1 MLLRVYRFT
10 DKISLLILK
19 TLSLVMALLAE
30 GLAVIIGSGG
40 SEKRGLLGIIT
51 RVLGILSI
59 ILITISAVILGIS
72 RRVLGTTAR
81 LAGGAA
87 VGVTRASGRSV
98 NTAMAR
104 RSARAEMDAGITED
118 PLRVQNRILSGLFV
132 ITLIALITIV
142 LWATRPTEDPF
153 QGMSVVNINPIAANP
168 GSTEEASA
176 PVAIATAIPTATQLP
191 EVLQARGSLAY
202 TVRENGQNDLW
213 VVSVGSNRNPV
224 RITNDLADERDPA
237 WSLDGRKLA
246 YASNR
251 DGNWELYIYDL
262 ITGATNRMTYDLS
275 FQGAPRWSPD
285 GAWLIYENY
294 LGNNLDIYILPVLDP
309 NQQNTR
315 LPTSSDL
322 PDFAPDWSP
331 SDGRNL
337 LFVSWRDGNQ
347 DIYLTSLDTPET
359 AVNLTNTPER
369 HEDHPVWSPDGA
381 RVAYAARDGGIDKIF
396 VKSAIDLSAEP
407 ELIGV
412 GKSPAWSPD
421 GNAILA
427 VAETIEATH
436 FTVYPYNS
444 GGIPQVIAVPLGA
457 DQVVWTENT
466 LPANLINGGGL
477 PLRAPSLY
485 TEQERAFDGSPP
497 YILQPIRDVD
507 VAQSQLSDR
516 VNDSFNAMRERVVE
530 KSGEDFLGRL
540 DDAWW
545 PLGYRP
551 QAGEPVC
558 NWHLT
563 GRAFS
568 VNRASAIVGFPK
580 SLEVMRENTTTGTQW
595 RLYLR
600 VSEEGQSGQL
610 GEPLRFMPW
619 DFNSRNSGDVIAYE
633 QGGRFYPNTP
643 VGYYVDLT
651 QIAAD
656 FGWQGMFA
664 ADDWRANTNGIN
676 YWMFIKPTGLTWV
689 DAMLELYNESQLGGC
704 APRRPTPAPSPT
716 PGV

>member
-1 MLLRVYRFT
+1 MYRFT

-19 TLSLVMALLAE
+19 TLSLVMTLLAE

-40 SEKRGLLGIIT
+40 AEKRGLLGIIT
-51 RVLGILSI
+51 RLLGVFSI
-59 ILITISAVILGIS
+59 ILVTVGAVILGIT
-72 RRVLGTTAR
+72 RRLLGTTAR

-104 RSARAEMDAGITED
+104 RSARVEMDAGIRED
-118 PLRVQNRILSGLFV
+118 PLRVQNRILSALFV
-132 ITLIALITIV
+132 ITLIALIGIV
-142 LWATRPTEDPF
+142 LWATRPTNDPL
-153 QGMSVVNINPIAANP
+153 QGISVVNVNPITSGADI
-168 GSTEEASA
+168 GSTEEAVSL
-176 PVAIATAIPTATQLP
+176 AIATAIPTATQLP
-191 EVLQARGSLAY
+191 EVLQARGSIAY
-202 TVRENGQNDLW
+202 SVRENGQTDLW
-213 VVSVGSNRNPV
+213 VANVGGNRNPV

-237 WSLDGRKLA
+237 WSQDGRKLA

-294 LGNNLDIYILPVLDP
+294 LGNNLDVYVLPVLDP

-315 LPTSSDL
+315 LPTSSEW
-322 PDFAPDWSP
+322 PDFAPDWSQN
-331 SDGRNL
+331 DGRNL

-359 AVNLTNTPER
+359 AINLTNTPER
-369 HEDHPVWSPDGA
+369 HEDTPMWSPDGS
-381 RVAYAARDGGIDKIF
+381 RVVYAARDGGIDKIF
-396 VKSAIDLSAEP
+396 VKSVADLDAGP

-412 GKSPAWSPD
+412 GKSPTWSPD

-427 VAETIEATH
+427 VVETIDATH
-436 FTVYPYNS
+436 FTAYPYNS
-444 GGIPQVIAVPLGA
+444 NGIPQVIAAPLGA
-457 DQVVWTENT
+457 DQVVWTEAT
-466 LPANLINGGGL
+466 LPANLLNGNGL
-477 PLRAPSLY
+477 PLRAPALY
-485 TEQERAFDGSPP
+485 TEQERAFEGSPP
-497 YILQPIRDVD
+497 FILQPIRDVD

-580 SLEVMRENTTTGTQW
+580 SLEVIRENTPTGTQW

-600 VSEEGQSGQL
+600 VSEDGQSGQL

-633 QGGRFYPNTP
+633 QGGRFYDNTP

-656 FGWQGMFA
+656 FGWQGMTA

-676 YWMFIKPTGLTWV
+676 YWMFIKPTGLNWV
-689 DAMLELYNESQLGGC
+689 EAMLELYNESQLGGC
-704 APRRPTPAPSPT
+704 APRRPTPAPSAT
-716 PGV
+716 PGA